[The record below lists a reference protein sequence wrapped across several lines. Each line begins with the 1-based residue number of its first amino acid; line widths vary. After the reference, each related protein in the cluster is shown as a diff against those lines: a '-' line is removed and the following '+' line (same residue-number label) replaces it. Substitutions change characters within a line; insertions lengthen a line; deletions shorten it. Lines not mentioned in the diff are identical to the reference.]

1 MIGRWLAAA
10 PATPLRRAFSW
21 LLGVPDFH
29 THLRLAP
36 LQKYRVRQGARVC
49 ELGCGDGIGVIELLL
64 RNPGTTAC
72 GYEADAAALARASAF
87 ARHCGLAD
95 RLVFHRGDLADRVPA
110 EVSTADCILLLDVLE
125 HLPDPAR
132 TAAAV
137 AAQLKPG
144 ARLILSLPTR
154 LYPRLFGRRYHEQI
168 GHLWDGFDLAQ
179 VDTLF
184 AGLQRLRFR
193 YAVGPLSW
201 PGVLLCYR
209 LPWYEQRTM
218 LHRACGVLV
227 NVLSVPFRAVDL
239 WNGSR
244 VSCSLFVEYGKP

>member
-10 PATPLRRAFSW
+10 PATAWRRAFSW

-36 LQKYRVRQGARVC
+36 LQKYRVQRGARLC
-49 ELGCGDGIGVIELLL
+49 ELGCGDGIGVIELLM

-72 GYEADAAALARASAF
+72 GYEADATAIARATDF
-87 ARHCGLAD
+87 ARHCGLTD
-95 RLVFHRGDLADRVPA
+95 RLVFRRGDLAIDVPP
-110 EVSTADCILLLDVLE
+110 EVRTADCILLLDVLE
-125 HLPDPAR
+125 HLPDPAQ
-132 TAAAV
+132 TATAIV
-137 AAQLKPG
+137 AQLKPG
-144 ARLILSLPTR
+144 ARVIVSVPTR
-154 LYPRLFGRRYHEQI
+154 LYPRLFGRKYHEQI
-168 GHLWDGFDLAQ
+168 GHLRDGFDLREI
-179 VDTLF
+179 DTLF
-184 AGLQRLRFR
+184 AGLQRLRCR

-209 LPWYEQRTM
+209 LPWYEGRSM

-227 NVLSVPFRAVDL
+227 NVLSVPFRVVDL

-244 VSCSLFVEYGKP
+244 VSCSLFVEYVKP

>member
-10 PATPLRRAFSW
+10 PATASRRAFSW

-36 LQKYRVRQGARVC
+36 LQSYRVQRGARLC

-72 GYEADAAALARASAF
+72 GYEADAAALARATEF
-87 ARHCGLAD
+87 AKHCGLTD
-95 RLVFHRGDLADRVPA
+95 RLAFRRGDLAADIPA
-110 EVSTADCILLLDVLE
+110 EVSAADCVLLLDVLE

-132 TAAAV
+132 TAAAIV
-137 AAQLKPG
+137 AQLKSG
-144 ARLILSLPTR
+144 ARVIVSVPTR
-154 LYPRLFGRRYHEQI
+154 LYPRLFGRRYHERI
-168 GHLWDGFDLAQ
+168 GHLRDGFDLRETDA
-179 VDTLF
+179 LF
-184 AGLQRLRFR
+184 AGLQRVRFR

-209 LPWYEQRTM
+209 LPWYERPT
-218 LHRACGVLV
+218 LLRRALGVLV
-227 NVLSVPFRAVDL
+227 NVVSAPFRAIDL
-239 WNGSR
+239 WNGSK
-244 VSCSLFVEYGKP
+244 VSCSLFVEYAKP

>member
-36 LQKYRVRQGARVC
+36 LQKYRLQRGARLC
-49 ELGCGDGIGVIELLL
+49 ELGCGDGIGLIELLL

-72 GYEADAAALARASAF
+72 GYEADAAAIARATSF
-87 ARHCGLAD
+87 ARHCGLTD
-95 RLVFHRGDLADRVPA
+95 RLIFHRGDLADHVPA
-110 EVSTADCILLLDVLE
+110 EVRAADCTLLLDVLE
-125 HLPDPAR
+125 HLPNPAR

-144 ARLILSLPTR
+144 ARLIVSLPTR

-168 GHLWDGFDLAQ
+168 GHLWDGFDLAE
-179 VDTLF
+179 VDVLF

-209 LPWYEQRTM
+209 LPWYGQRTM
-218 LHRACGVLV
+218 LRRACGVLV

-239 WNGSR
+239 WNGDN
-244 VSCSLFVEYGKP
+244 VSCSLFVEYAKP